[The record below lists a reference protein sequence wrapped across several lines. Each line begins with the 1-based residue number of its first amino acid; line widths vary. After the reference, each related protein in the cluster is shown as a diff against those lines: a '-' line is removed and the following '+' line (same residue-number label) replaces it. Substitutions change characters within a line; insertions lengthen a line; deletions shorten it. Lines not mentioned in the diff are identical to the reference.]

1 MVDEERRGRKKRGG
15 RHIKLQQTTRMASE
29 EWPINKYYFYSLFIP
44 ADAD

>member
-1 MVDEERRGRKKRGG
+1 MVDEERREEEEGG

-29 EWPINKYYFYSLFIP
+29 EWPINKYYFYSFH